1 MLNREQKT
9 KIIDYLEKLCE
20 TSRISKK
27 TLGNTIRS
35 YHVSCPFVV
44 LILLFFGSQLCVTIS
59 AINLIFVFGMFV
71 ITNGCLLT
79 MLEHRLCGDEFT
91 IADPFIETLGIE
103 LNSKTPKA
111 IFIEEGL
118 AHAFIA
124 LEDDTIVTYFVN
136 QYFNPTNEKA
146 INPLDPEISI
156 NWGNLK
162 YLISEKDK
170 NAKTLSEMQELGHLP
185 IYKDCLKL
193 IETLKN

>member
-103 LNSKTPKA
+103 LNSKNRVNISYCIA
-111 IFIEEGL
+111 ISYLLFFFLVYYYRFIFKKKIS
-118 AHAFIA
+118 A
-124 LEDDTIVTYFVN
+124 
-136 QYFNPTNEKA
+136 A
-146 INPLDPEISI
+146 INSVKENDIYEIRYNSDKKVFTNFTERFDIFSSQSLFFLHFIVLLI
-156 NWGNLK
+156 NN
-162 YLISEKDK
+162 
-170 NAKTLSEMQELGHLP
+170 
-185 IYKDCLKL
+185 KL
-193 IETLKN
+193 L

>member
-44 LILLFFGSQLCVTIS
+44 LILLFYGTQLCVTIS
-59 AINLIFVFGMFV
+59 AINLIIVFGMFV

-103 LNSKTPKA
+103 LNSKNRVNISYCIA
-111 IFIEEGL
+111 ISYLLFFFLVYYYRFIFKKKIS
-118 AHAFIA
+118 AVI
-124 LEDDTIVTYFVN
+124 N
-136 QYFNPTNEKA
+136 Q
-146 INPLDPEISI
+146 INPI
-156 NWGNLK
+156 NTNN
-162 YLISEKDK
+162 I
-170 NAKTLSEMQELGHLP
+170 LS
-185 IYKDCLKL
+185 
-193 IETLKN
+193 